1 METLKFNVNRQI
13 RMLMIGFSIAM
24 MINFFVT
31 LIIQL
36 PYLPVFY
43 ICSTVFYAILAKIS
57 RLERF
62 LLVYILNLLQTVCQ
76 SILSVYVLGDDCGIQ
91 MYLFSLAISCNYVRM
106 TKCSPSFCKVFIILS
121 YAFMVFFYILSDE
134 IIDFWL
140 DPLTKIANESEIF
153 FTILNVSCS
162 LTLLALISGTFFYGD
177 QKEYNR
183 LAHRNTLLK
192 LAADKDALTGLH
204 NRRGIDAFV
213 QDQYRQWQRGRSQ
226 FTVALADID
235 NFKTFNDSYGHDAG
249 DTVLK
254 TLSQV
259 LSRSLPDTACIARWG
274 GEEFLFLFSCGVQEA
289 AGELEDIRRLVE
301 DTCIPYE
308 EKLLYV
314 TMTFG
319 VAQAQQGQTIDD
331 VVKAAD
337 ERLYIGKQ
345 RGRNCVVY
353 E

>member
-1 METLKFNVNRQI
+1 M
-13 RMLMIGFSIAM
+13 SWAM
-24 MINFFVT
+24 T
-31 LIIQL
+31 
-36 PYLPVFY
+36 
-43 ICSTVFYAILAKIS
+43 A
-57 RLERF
+57 
-62 LLVYILNLLQTVCQ
+62 
-76 SILSVYVLGDDCGIQ
+76 GIQ

-162 LTLLALISGTFFYGD
+162 LTLLALISGTFFLRIPEGI
-177 QKEYNR
+177 QPAGAPQHPFE
-183 LAHRNTLLK
+183 A
-192 LAADKDALTGLH
+192 G
-204 NRRGIDAFV
+204 RRQGRPHGTRDLVGIDAFV

-259 LSRSLPDTACIARWG
+259 LSRSLPDTAYIARWG